1 MKTSILTLTFLVIA
15 LTSFSQKK
23 NKKKEEGYK
32 IVFQLTT
39 ADTTAHKALMKQL
52 SNISSVS
59 PTTKIEVVCHGPGL
73 DMLRNDKS
81 IVAEKINLFS
91 TKGIVFNACQFSM
104 KERNVKQE
112 QILESVKYVEAGILY
127 IVDLQSKGWYYIK
140 SGF

>member
-15 LTSFSQKK
+15 LTTFSQKK

-39 ADTTAHKALMKQL
+39 ADTTAQKALMKQL
-52 SNISSVS
+52 SNITSVS

-91 TKGIVFNACQFSM
+91 TKGVVFNACQFSM